1 MRSERRPEPE
11 ACLVTTIAGMAEP
24 RRRPG
29 RPRDAS
35 ISERAL
41 AATRELLV
49 QRGFDAT
56 TIQAVAEHSGV
67 HASAIY
73 RRWPS
78 RIELIEEATFP
89 GLSPLSVQPTGN
101 LRSDLRRFIRAY
113 LAAFSAPAARAAAA
127 GLFAHYQTSSRLRP
141 PELYLRISARPQFQD
156 ILRAAPPGSI
166 DPAVD
171 PDDVFDMLL
180 GAILTRTLLFA
191 VTARRR
197 PIERTVEMILR
208 LLRPSD
214 SDATAEQG
222 GWPESRIGRRS
233 NRSGGG
239 WVGQRGA
246 PTRARA
252 AGRGVAPGS

>member
-1 MRSERRPEPE
+1 M
-11 ACLVTTIAGMAEP
+11 TEP
-24 RRRPG
+24 RRHPG
-29 RPRDAS
+29 RPRDAN

-49 QRGFDAT
+49 KRGFDAT

-78 RIELIEEATFP
+78 RVELIEEATFP
-89 GLSPLSVQPTGN
+89 GLSPVSVQPTGN
-101 LRSDLRRFIRAY
+101 LRDDLRRFIRAY

-127 GLFAHYQTSSRLRP
+127 GLLAHYQTASRPGP
-141 PELYLRISARPQFQD
+141 PEMYLRMSARPQFKD

-180 GAILTRTLLFA
+180 GAVLTRILLSA
-191 VTARRR
+191 VTERHR

-208 LLRPSD
+208 LLRPPGRD
-214 SDATAEQG
+214 SIAAQG
-222 GWPESRIGRRS
+222 ES
-233 NRSGGG
+233 
-239 WVGQRGA
+239 
-246 PTRARA
+246 
-252 AGRGVAPGS
+252 PG